1 MEFVMLADLEIGQA
15 WQVIALACALGLVG
29 ILAAG
34 NRRLR
39 RQSRQLIAALDHMSQ
54 GLCMYDG
61 SERLLLYNKRYIEMY
76 GFSPEVVKPGCMLR
90 DVLAH
95 RVTQGTL
102 AGDADDY
109 RGKLLAALKEGRT
122 TNNVLASGNGR
133 MVSVINRPMLGGGWV
148 GTHEDITEREQIA
161 KERDEMAARETR
173 RAVLET
179 AIASF
184 RVRMDKLLKT
194 VDGSADAMKATAT
207 TLSTSSGETSQHAG
221 GAVHAS
227 SAASSSVRTAA
238 VAADE
243 LTTSI
248 AEIARQL
255 ELTNNV
261 VQAAVTEAKATDGEI
276 EALAAAA
283 RKIGDVVKL
292 IRDIAGQT
300 NLLALNATIE
310 AARAG
315 EAGRGFAVVA
325 SEVKTLAVQTAK
337 ATEEIAAQI
346 LAVQSSTTGAVEA
359 IRRIADRMREINSYT
374 SAVAA
379 SIEQQS
385 AATGQISCNVSTA
398 AEGTSLVVSVL
409 GKVSDAATHTR
420 ASANAVLDG
429 SRAVE
434 TAVAELRTEVEQFLC
449 KVV

>member
-1 MEFVMLADLEIGQA
+1 MLADLEIGQA
-15 WQVIALACALGLVG
+15 WQLIALACALGLIG

-34 NRRLR
+34 NHRLR
-39 RQSRQLIAALDHMSQ
+39 RQSRQVIAALDHMSQ

-61 SERLLLYNKRYIEMY
+61 SERLLVYNKRYVEMY

-90 DVLAH
+90 DVLEH
-95 RVTQGTL
+95 RAAQGTL
-102 AGDADDY
+102 EGDAEDY

-133 MVSVINRPMLGGGWV
+133 TVSVINRPMLGGGWV

-161 KERDEMAARETR
+161 KERDEMAAREKR

-207 TLSTSSGETSQHAG
+207 TLSTSSSETSQHAG

-227 SAASSSVRTAA
+227 SEASSSVRTAA

-409 GKVSDAATHTR
+409 GKVRDAATHTR
-420 ASANAVLDG
+420 ASANAMLDG

-434 TAVAELRTEVEQFLC
+434 TAVAELRTEVEQFLV